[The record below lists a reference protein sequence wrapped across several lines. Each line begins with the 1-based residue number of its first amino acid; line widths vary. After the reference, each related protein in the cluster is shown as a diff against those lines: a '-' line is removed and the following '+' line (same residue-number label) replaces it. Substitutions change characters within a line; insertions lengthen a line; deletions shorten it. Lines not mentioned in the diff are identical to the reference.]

1 MTVFPLFEN
10 IDHKTFLIIGGGRT
24 AERKVRRLLEFTNR
38 IVVIA
43 EETEIKSVRVIRKK
57 AELSD
62 LEIGDY
68 VIAATDNRE
77 FNASIALY
85 CREHRIPVNVV
96 DDPELCSFIFPAVV
110 KRGDLTVGIS
120 TGGTSP
126 AYSSLLRQTLEENL
140 PLHIGG
146 ILERMG
152 KLRKTVPTLIPDQK
166 RRASC
171 YREILSQL
179 LLTDN
184 DTTDEEIHA
193 ITEKWR

>member
-10 IDHKTFLIIGGGRT
+10 IDHKTFLIIGGGKT

-43 EETEIKSVRVIRKK
+43 EETAIKGVRVIRRK

-68 VIAATDNRE
+68 VIAATDNRD
-77 FNASIALY
+77 FNAGIAAY

-126 AYSSLLRQTLEENL
+126 AYASLLRQTLEDNL
-140 PLHIGG
+140 PLHIGS

-152 KLRKTVPTLIPDQK
+152 QLRKTVPGMIPDQK

-184 DTTDEEIHA
+184 ETTDEEINE
-193 ITEKWR
+193 IIRKWL